1 MAKQTKS
8 PGFSFKDMRGMME
21 TISKK
26 TAIVI
31 EEKVKEKTWI
41 DTDIYMLNALLSKSI
56 LNGGI
61 SKNRITIF
69 VGEESVGKSY
79 LCYNIARNA
88 QKKENYN
95 VIYIDTEFSV
105 ELGDLEQFGI
115 DISPERF
122 MLIRSNKVE
131 DIKFML
137 SQFLDGLKQQKMKG
151 VEIDKTIIFLDSIG
165 QLASVKE
172 VEDAVEGKSK
182 ADMSRAKAIK
192 SLFRIINSDLG
203 YLDIPMICTNHQYMS
218 QDLFPKAIQSGGKG
232 VDYSAS
238 TIVYLTKAK
247 LKTGNED
254 ENDLGA
260 SGIIVTALAR
270 KNRNA
275 KPKKIKFEINHS
287 TGTNKFTGLEMFCTP
302 ENFEKIGIAKV
313 KPEVDKKTGEITYKP
328 SAGKWYVKHL
338 DKTFYDKQLF
348 TSKIFT
354 MDILKI
360 IDPIAIDYF
369 SYASQEDIE
378 NTAKEMDEMYE
389 EFEED
394 TDFDIDSENDGQLFD

>member
-1 MAKQTKS
+1 MAKQKT
-8 PGFSFKDMRGMME
+8 PGFSFTDMRELMD

-26 TAIVI
+26 TAILI
-31 EEKVKEKTWI
+31 ENEVKEKTYI

-56 LNGGI
+56 LKGGV

-88 QKKENYN
+88 QRKENAN
-95 VIYIDTEFSV
+95 VIYIDTEFSI
-105 ELGDLEQFGI
+105 ELSDLEQFGI
-115 DISPERF
+115 DISPEKF

-131 DIKFML
+131 DLKFML
-137 SQFLDGLKQQKMKG
+137 TQFLDGLKEQKLKG
-151 VEIDKTIIFLDSIG
+151 VDIGKTIIFLDSIG
-165 QLASVKE
+165 QLASNKE
-172 VEDAVEGKSK
+172 VEDAKVGSNKS
-182 ADMSRAKAIK
+182 DMSRAKAIK

-203 YLDIPMICTNHQYMS
+203 YLEIPLICTNHQYMT
-218 QDLFPKAIQSGGKG
+218 QDLFPKAVQSGGKG

-254 ENDLGA
+254 DLDLNA

-287 TGTNKFTGLEMFCTP
+287 SGTNKFTGLEYFCTP

-313 KPEVDKKTGEITYKP
+313 KQEVDKKTGEITYK
-328 SAGKWYVKHL
+328 SGGTKWYVKFL
-338 DKTFYDKQLF
+338 DKSFYEKQLF
-348 TSKIFT
+348 SDKIFT
-354 MDILKI
+354 DDILKKL
-360 IDPIAIDYF
+360 DPIIAEYF
-369 SYASQEDIE
+369 TYSSQDEIE
-378 NTAKEMDEMYE
+378 KIQKEMDSLYS
-389 EFEED
+389 EFEQDE
-394 TDFDIDSENDGQLFD
+394 DFDIDSDNDTKLFE

>member
-1 MAKQTKS
+1 MAKQQKA
-8 PGFSFKDMRGMME
+8 PGFSFKDMRGLME
-21 TISKK
+21 TVSKK
-26 TAIVI
+26 TAIFI
-31 EEKVKEKTWI
+31 ENEVKAKTWI

-56 LNGGI
+56 LNGGL

-105 ELGDLEQFGI
+105 ELSELENFGI
-115 DISPERF
+115 DISPEKF

-137 SQFLDGLKQQKMKG
+137 TQFLDALKEQKMKG
-151 VEIDKTIIFLDSIG
+151 IEIDKTIIFLDSIG

-172 VEDAVEGKSK
+172 VEDAKEGKNK

-203 YLDIPMICTNHQYMS
+203 FLDIPMVCTNHQYMS

-254 ENDLGA
+254 EMDLSA

-275 KPKKIKFEINHS
+275 KPKKIKFEIDH
-287 TGTNKFTGLEMFCTP
+287 TKGTNKYSGLEFFCTP
-302 ENFEKIGIAKV
+302 ENFEKFGIAKV

-328 SAGKWYVKHL
+328 NGSKWYVRHL
-338 DKTFYDKQLF
+338 DKTFFDKQLF

-354 MDILKI
+354 QEVLEAMEPVISE
-360 IDPIAIDYF
+360 YF
-369 SYASQEDIE
+369 SYKSHSEIE
-378 NTAKEMDEMYE
+378 EVEKEMDDMYKD
-389 EFEED
+389 FEADDE
-394 TDFDIDSENDGQLFD
+394 FDIDSENDDKLFD